1 MEKQPDN
8 RLTYETTERERIKQ
22 LENELLMEQ
31 TRNKHLEHELNE
43 AIDQQIDLKTKLE
56 MQHKDETHINYKEK
70 YLKLKDALKSVMYD
84 TFIQDGATRNE

>member
-31 TRNKHLEHELNE
+31 TKNKHLEHELNE
-43 AIDQQIDLKTKLE
+43 AIDQQIDL
-56 MQHKDETHINYKEK
+56 MQHKNESHINYKEK